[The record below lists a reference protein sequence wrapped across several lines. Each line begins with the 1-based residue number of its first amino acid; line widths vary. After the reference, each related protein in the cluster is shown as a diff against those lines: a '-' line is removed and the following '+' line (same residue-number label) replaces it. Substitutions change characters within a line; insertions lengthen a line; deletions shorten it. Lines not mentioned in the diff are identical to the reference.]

1 MARIWANRLEAG
13 TFLWEQCPLGRREAV
28 KTVMQEDVAS
38 GRGGMT
44 AERYQEIT
52 GEPYPRTEVL

>member
-13 TFLWEQCPLGRREAV
+13 TQLWENCPAHRREAV
-28 KTVMQEDVAS
+28 KKIMQDDIKT

-44 AERYQEIT
+44 AERYEEIT
-52 GEPYPRTEVL
+52 GEPYMA

>member
-13 TFLWEQCPLGRREAV
+13 TQLWENCPAHRRDAV
-28 KTVMQEDVAS
+28 KAIMQDDIKT

-44 AERYQEIT
+44 AERYKEIT
-52 GEPYPRTEVL
+52 GEPYTA